1 MNEASSFCIHHS
13 AISSWVLERLQ
24 AMKDEQILLVRDS
37 LRLLPEAD
45 GAVHRFANENGFTV
59 IVASTNLVFRE
70 LFEKAIVSKET
81 KKLLLIDRAPAR
93 RRAHASLTKAPPPF
107 YPDLLSRTSETAR
120 IDISLRQF
128 LIEKTGDPNWPQESN
143 DPRFA
148 RLITGSMEAVL
159 DAHAGL
165 RVAHPTRF
173 TDHDF
178 KTIVAY
184 SALGVPEA
192 AFKRPMARSYWRI
205 CLIGY
210 PALEELDS
218 LAPEIAHSIR
228 GELRNAPAPF
238 CWIADSPP
246 ELIVRAFYLS
256 TILSQHVEH
265 WKLLLTSI
273 DPDLK
278 AFSEMDTAL
287 VRKAATELVSIDP
300 QRAHR
305 DLQEVE
311 ASLPKDALNLILLD
325 QLKVTANGRFAE
337 VIENEQYSSLI
348 RSLALLVALDSLLSD
363 APLHAAHEKVA
374 RALFGEPDDRKDI
387 FIDERPSP
395 AWENLKA
402 AYRLTRS
409 ILEIRDALD
418 GAVKNLNV
426 KPTIELSFE
435 WFRSLWND
443 RRVSRLEYY
452 LSALERLVVSS
463 DFLPRSPNDL
473 PSPFF
478 GALDRIRQRTG
489 ALREETQKVLAGVNA
504 RYQELIAAK
513 YKSWVAAD
521 SSEIRLTSQF
531 LRRCVKP
538 HWDPQ
543 TERAMVFVFDGMRYD
558 IWDELVRP
566 IFEDRMEIITDYPA
580 ASLLPSETHISRKAI
595 FAGTFPDSFDSRS
608 GEDTLL
614 KEAMKREFGYEGDVE
629 VVAPEGMGTGETVRY
644 RAGNIEFFIF
654 ELCDKELH
662 KIPVKTLPDGRSVP
676 GRPLAFM
683 YQQHIKDIIDTEV
696 MAIIRGLSPDTKVFV
711 VADHGFGAIG
721 RERIRVETTW
731 LNEPTDCFYLNA
743 WLRQGLKD
751 AGAPRKVR
759 DNVLEFPVAELR
771 MPDSVE
777 AYDRSEN
784 RSWQKKFAS
793 IIFPRTGY
801 ALARPNAHFNP
812 DAYSHGGISI
822 QEMLVPMF
830 VMRVK
835 APEEGLLSLG
845 SIAGPSDLI
854 EGEEAEFRMLVQLTQ
869 SHKNREI
876 RVEAQAVYQ
885 NKEGTAPIPNQVQ
898 YVSAAGGKIVF
909 RFIPDAADASDEER
923 KTGVMERTLR
933 IGVTYREAQR
943 MVRKAQT
950 FRFSM
955 RLNSEKIVRRVPA
968 HLGKILGLTPRSMK

>member
-1 MNEASSFCIHHS
+1 ML
-13 AISSWVLERLQ
+13 SSWVLEKLE
-24 AMKDEQILLVRDS
+24 ALKDAPVLLVQDS

-45 GAVHRFANENGFTV
+45 GAVHRFANESGFTV
-59 IVASTNLVFRE
+59 IIASTNLVFRE
-70 LFEKAIVSKET
+70 LFEKATVSKEA

-93 RRAHASLTKAPPPF
+93 RRAQASLTKAPPPF
-107 YPDLLSRTSETAR
+107 YPDLLSRTAETAR

-128 LIEKTGDPNWPQESN
+128 LIEKTGDPNWPQEAN

-148 RLITGSMEAVL
+148 RLITGSIDAVL
-159 DAHAGL
+159 KAHASL

-192 AFKRPMARSYWRI
+192 AFKRPEAKNYWRI
-205 CLIGY
+205 GLIGY

-218 LAPEIAHSIR
+218 LVPEVAHSIR
-228 GELRNAPAPF
+228 DELRSAPAPF
-238 CWIADSPP
+238 CWFADSPP

-256 TILSQHVEH
+256 TILVQHVEH

-287 VRKAATELVSIDP
+287 IREAAPKLVSIDP
-300 QRAHR
+300 VRAHG

-311 ASLPKDALNLILLD
+311 ASLSKEALNLILLD
-325 QLKVTANGRFAE
+325 QLKVTTNGRFAE
-337 VIENEQYSSLI
+337 VIDNERHSTLI

-363 APLHAAHEKVA
+363 ASPLAPHEKVT
-374 RALFGEPDDRKDI
+374 RVLFAEPDDKKDI
-387 FIDERPSP
+387 FIEQRPSP

-402 AYRLTRS
+402 AYRLVRS
-409 ILEIRDALD
+409 IRDIRVALD
-418 GAVKNLNV
+418 VAVKNLNV
-426 KPTIELSFE
+426 KPTTELSFE
-435 WFRSLWND
+435 WFRTLWND
-443 RRVSRLEYY
+443 RRVNRLEYY
-452 LSALERLVVSS
+452 LSALERLVFSV
-463 DFLPRSPNDL
+463 DFLPRSANDL
-473 PSPFF
+473 PPAFL
-478 GALDRIRQRTG
+478 GALDRIRERTS
-489 ALREETQKVLAGVNA
+489 ALSDDTQKVLADVNA
-504 RYQELIAAK
+504 RYQQLVAAK
-513 YKSWVAAD
+513 YKSWITAD

-538 HWDPQ
+538 HWDPIN
-543 TERAMVFVFDGMRYD
+543 EKAVVFVFDGMRSD

-566 IFEDRMEIITDYPA
+566 IFEDRMEIIADYPA
-580 ASLLPSETHISRKAI
+580 TSLLPTETHISRKAI
-595 FAGTFPDSFDSRS
+595 FAGTFPDSFDSRR
-608 GEDTLL
+608 GEDVLL

-629 VVAPEGMGTGETVRY
+629 VVAPQGMGTGETVRY
-644 RAGNIEFFIF
+644 RASNIEFFIF

-662 KIPVKTLPDGRSVP
+662 KIPVKTLPDGRCVP
-676 GRPLAFM
+676 GRPLAFI
-683 YQQHIKDIIDTEV
+683 YQQHIKDIIDTEI
-696 MAIIRGLSPDTKVFV
+696 MAIIRCLSPDTKVFV

-721 RERIRVETTW
+721 RERIRVETAW
-731 LNEPTDCFYLNA
+731 LNEATDCFYLNA
-743 WLRQGLKD
+743 WLRQALGD

-759 DNVLEFPVAELR
+759 DNVLEFPVADLR
-771 MPDSVE
+771 VPDSGE
-777 AYDRSEN
+777 AYDRSAN

-801 ALARPNAHFNP
+801 ALARPKANFNP

-822 QEMLVPMF
+822 QEMIVPMLA
-830 VMRVK
+830 MRVK
-835 APEEGLLSLG
+835 APEEGLLVLG
-845 SIAGPSDLI
+845 LIAGSSDLI
-854 EGEEAEFRMLVQLTQ
+854 EDEEAEFRMPVQLTQ

-885 NKEGTAPIPNQVQ
+885 SKEGTAPIPHQVQ
-898 YVSAAGGKIVF
+898 YVSAAGGEIIF

-923 KTGVMERTLR
+923 KTGIMERTLR
-933 IGVTYREAQR
+933 VSVIYREAQR
-943 MVRKAQT
+943 MVRKART
-950 FRFSM
+950 IRFSM

-968 HLGKILGLTPRSMK
+968 HLGKILGLTPKNMK